1 MSDDRETRMRASD
14 HEREEVVAILRV
26 ALQDGRLKMDEYVDR
41 MGKAYEALTIGE
53 LALLHDD
60 LPAARGVVAKPA
72 AVPQPPAVSIA
83 QEYAASMRGGRHGAF
98 SDLPTA
104 LKVLWT
110 IWFMAVSINV
120 VVWMLVLLTTASVP
134 YPWPL
139 WVAGPSGA
147 ALFGV
152 SAPVLKSRRAKRA
165 RLPRQGG

>member
-1 MSDDRETRMRASD
+1 VTDDREIRMRASD
-14 HEREEVVAILRV
+14 GEREEVVTILRE

-41 MGKAYEALTIGE
+41 MGKAYEAVTIGD

-60 LPAARGVVAKPA
+60 LPAAKGTVARATPA
-72 AVPQPPAVSIA
+72 TEPLASLGAPQTAPPPSSGWHEAFNDLPAV
-83 QEYAASMRGGRHGAF
+83 
-98 SDLPTA
+98 

-120 VVWMLVLLTTASVP
+120 VVWVLVGVTSATVP

-139 WVAGPSGA
+139 WVAGPYGA

-152 SAPVLKSRRAKRA
+152 SMPVLKARRAKRA
-165 RLPRQGG
+165 RLPRQGS